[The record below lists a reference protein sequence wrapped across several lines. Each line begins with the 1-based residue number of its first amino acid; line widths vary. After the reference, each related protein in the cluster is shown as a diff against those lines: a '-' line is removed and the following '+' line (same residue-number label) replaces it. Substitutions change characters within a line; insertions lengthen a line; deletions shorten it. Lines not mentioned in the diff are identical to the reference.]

1 MSIWSPSTRTIC
13 KTFSV
18 FWFCLQSRMGAFTSQ
33 IIVPEAKACTKH
45 TDPKKPNWITIHAVA
60 TELSIA
66 EVERLWLRFKQLG
79 CSEKGELSDE
89 ALAQHSTYQDAFSRN
104 IMKKFINPRTKTIS
118 FENFLRGLKWCETSN
133 TEDKL
138 RGIFRMLNNGN
149 NLPKDIFRK
158 IIERVYI
165 QPDDKGQN
173 IDRVVNTL
181 YQFMDPENKGTINE
195 ENFVRGCLKL
205 PQPALEEALNFELLP
220 SHMRQELHSKLPEMT
235 SGRQTQNHKMF
246 SSTGPTPAPRSTL
259 GGAIPDDKMLQRI
272 AVKVYTKDWVRLANK
287 LDFEFEDIEEFKS
300 QNNDKRSQ
308 VYAMLKSWRNR
319 EGSAA
324 QSTVLAQALRE
335 CRMDDAA
342 ALLA

>member
-1 MSIWSPSTRTIC
+1 
-13 KTFSV
+13 
-18 FWFCLQSRMGAFTSQ
+18 MGAFTSQ
-33 IIVPEAKACTKH
+33 IIVPETKACTKH

-79 CSEKGELSDE
+79 CSDKGELSDE
-89 ALAQHSTYQDAFSRN
+89 AFAQHPVYQDAFSRN
-104 IMKKFINPRTKTIS
+104 IMKKFINLRTKTIS

-165 QPDDKGQN
+165 QPEDKGN

-181 YQFMDPENKGTINE
+181 YQFMDPDNTGTVNE
-195 ENFVRGCLKL
+195 ENFLNGCLKL
-205 PQPALEEALNFELLP
+205 PQPLLEEALNFELLP
-220 SHMRQELHSKLPEMT
+220 SHMRQELHNKLPE
-235 SGRQTQNHKMF
+235 F
-246 SSTGPTPAPRSTL
+246 SSTGPTPAPRSNVGGSVA
-259 GGAIPDDKMLQRI
+259 GGAIPDDKTLQKI
-272 AVKVYTKDWVRLANK
+272 AVKVYNKDWARLANK

-308 VYAMLKSWRNR
+308 VYTMLKRWKSR
-319 EGSAA
+319 EGSLAK
-324 QSTVLAQALRE
+324 SSVLAQALRE

-342 ALLA
+342 ALLS

>member
-1 MSIWSPSTRTIC
+1 
-13 KTFSV
+13 
-18 FWFCLQSRMGAFTSQ
+18 MGAFTSQ
-33 IIVPEAKACTKH
+33 IIVPETKACTKH

-79 CSEKGELSDE
+79 CSDKGELSDE
-89 ALAQHSTYQDAFSRN
+89 AFAQHPVYQDAFSRN

-138 RGIFRMLNNGN
+138 GGIFRMLNNGN

-165 QPDDKGQN
+165 QPEDKGN

-181 YQFMDPENKGTINE
+181 YQFMDPNNTGTVNE
-195 ENFVRGCLKL
+195 ENFLNGCLKL
-205 PQPALEEALNFELLP
+205 PQPLLEEALNFELLP
-220 SHMRQELHSKLPEMT
+220 SHMRQELHNKLPE
-235 SGRQTQNHKMF
+235 F
-246 SSTGPTPAPRSTL
+246 SSTGPTPAPRSNVGGSVA
-259 GGAIPDDKMLQRI
+259 GGAIPDDKTLQKI
-272 AVKVYTKDWVRLANK
+272 AVKVYNKDWARLANK

-308 VYAMLKSWRNR
+308 VYTMLKRWKSR
-319 EGSAA
+319 EGSLA
-324 QSTVLAQALRE
+324 QSSVLAQALRE

-342 ALLA
+342 ALLS